1 VPFWAPL
8 EAQCRWHPQAII
20 GPEVPAPDAAVGVGV
35 GTVAEDLE
43 EVDLEEVEVVAASA
57 EVEVVSAAEAH
68 QEVGKKHGE
77 RSNFFF
83 N

>member
-1 VPFWAPL
+1 
-8 EAQCRWHPQAII
+8 
-20 GPEVPAPDAAVGVGV
+20 VGV

-43 EVDLEEVEVVAASA
+43 EVDLEEVEVAAASA
-57 EVEVVSAAEAH
+57 EAAVALAAEAH
-68 QEVGKKHGE
+68 REVGKKHGK